1 MVKWEAFTHEM
12 ENGTHAVMIR
22 NHKTSYA
29 LCTFTDARLARAQA
43 VKINRYHFSRKVELY
58 RQAMKAG
65 ILGLKHEELA
75 MHSTKLKRVSI
86 EKGTECYALLVFI
99 GGRQYIVKKEKLKK
113 DIESW
118 YRMQR
123 MQFTEEEFIEQCK
136 LRVERK
142 SVR

>member
-1 MVKWEAFTHEM
+1 
-12 ENGTHAVMIR
+12 
-22 NHKTSYA
+22 
-29 LCTFTDARLARAQA
+29 
-43 VKINRYHFSRKVELY
+43 
-58 RQAMKAG
+58 MKAG